1 MLEKLI
7 LSLVLKSAGVSLQF
21 GEIEKFT
28 HDELAAVNFVL
39 SFQLEI
45 VDDLKN
51 DWHVGVES
59 EIQNLLVRTSQKH
72 KLILLIF
79 KDGRQEIDDLGSN

>member
-51 DWHVGVES
+51 D
-59 EIQNLLVRTSQKH
+59 
-72 KLILLIF
+72 
-79 KDGRQEIDDLGSN
+79 